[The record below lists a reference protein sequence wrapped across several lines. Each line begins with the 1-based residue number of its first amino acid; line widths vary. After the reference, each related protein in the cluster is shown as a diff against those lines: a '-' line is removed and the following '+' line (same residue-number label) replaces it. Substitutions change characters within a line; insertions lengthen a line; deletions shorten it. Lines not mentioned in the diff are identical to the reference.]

1 MNPAINKAAE
11 AALHAHG
18 LVFNLLA
25 ASSDYT
31 SPEQKLDYMKRA
43 FTSWACLQPRM
54 RELESLAKNSS
65 AKGYAEAESLREI
78 AGGRP

>member
-1 MNPAINKAAE
+1 MSGAIEKAAE

-25 ASSDYT
+25 ASSDYA
-31 SPEQKLDYMKRA
+31 SPAQKREYMAKA
-43 FTSWACLQPRM
+43 FTSWACLAPRM

-65 AKGYAEAESLREI
+65 AQGYADAECLREI
-78 AGGRP
+78 AGARG